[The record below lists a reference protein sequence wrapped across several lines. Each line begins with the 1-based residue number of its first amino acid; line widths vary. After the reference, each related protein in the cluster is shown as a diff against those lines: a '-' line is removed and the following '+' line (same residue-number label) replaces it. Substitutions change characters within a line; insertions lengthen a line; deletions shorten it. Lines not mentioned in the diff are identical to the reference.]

1 MIVGEPCETEG
12 QTLPRPSDGDI
23 FSSPASVRLGLYCL
37 GSVWTSIA
45 TSQSACRYD
54 MPVAVTVE
62 GVPLTCV
69 DELLL
74 AEGEAVSR
82 LGARRYLVG
91 RGTGRVL
98 PGSYVAHNVSNC
110 YWERLDEAG
119 SILASNLIRDA
130 ARAEFT
136 IRESD
141 YAINIEG
148 CGGWTLTP

>member
-1 MIVGEPCETEG
+1 MMLGEPCQAEG
-12 QTLPRPSDGDI
+12 QTLPRPSDGDV
-23 FSSPASVRLGLYCL
+23 FSAPATVRLGLYCL
-37 GSVWTSIA
+37 GSIWTSIA
-45 TSQSACRYD
+45 ASQSPCGYD

-62 GVPLTCV
+62 GVRLTCV
-69 DELLL
+69 DEVLL
-74 AEGEAVSR
+74 AEGETVSR

-91 RGTGRVL
+91 RGTGQVL
-98 PGSYVAHNVSNC
+98 PGSYVALNVSNC

-119 SILASNLIRDA
+119 SILGRNFISEAR
-130 ARAEFT
+130 RAEFT

>member
-1 MIVGEPCETEG
+1 MMLGEPCETEG
-12 QTLPRPSDGDI
+12 QTLPRPSDGDTLTT
-23 FSSPASVRLGLYCL
+23 PASVRLGLYCL
-37 GSVWTSIA
+37 GSAWTSIA
-45 TSQSACRYD
+45 TSQSQCGYD

-69 DELLL
+69 DDLLL
-74 AEGEAVSR
+74 AEGETVSR

-91 RGTGRVL
+91 EGTGQVL
-98 PGSYVAHNVSNC
+98 PGSYVAFNVSNC
-110 YWERLDEAG
+110 GWERLDEAG
-119 SILASNLIRDA
+119 NILGSNFISDA